1 METKVYNKS
10 IKFFKNPTRYKP
22 NAITG
27 DLHRAKKIAEDFNF
41 EVKRITKKLLSPGFP
56 RNFIRNTIELFNKD
70 KKYFIITEWLIVKR
84 KLVILGLAFPESNEK
99 LPKPL
104 SKSLLHLQVTISSI
118 QKWCNIIIDF
128 FLVFSILLIVFIYF
142 YL

>member
-41 EVKRITKKLLSPGFP
+41 EVKCITKKLLSSGFP

-70 KKYFIITEWLIVKR
+70 KKHFIITEWLIVKR

-99 LPKPL
+99 FAKAPIKKL
-104 SKSLLHLQVTISSI
+104 VTFTS
-118 QKWCNIIIDF
+118 N
-128 FLVFSILLIVFIYF
+128 Y
-142 YL
+142 

>member
-41 EVKRITKKLLSPGFP
+41 EVKCITKKLLSPGFP
-56 RNFIRNTIELFNKD
+56 RNFIRKF
-70 KKYFIITEWLIVKR
+70 Y
-84 KLVILGLAFPESNEK
+84 
-99 LPKPL
+99 
-104 SKSLLHLQVTISSI
+104 
-118 QKWCNIIIDF
+118 QKF
-128 FLVFSILLIVFIYF
+128 
-142 YL
+142 